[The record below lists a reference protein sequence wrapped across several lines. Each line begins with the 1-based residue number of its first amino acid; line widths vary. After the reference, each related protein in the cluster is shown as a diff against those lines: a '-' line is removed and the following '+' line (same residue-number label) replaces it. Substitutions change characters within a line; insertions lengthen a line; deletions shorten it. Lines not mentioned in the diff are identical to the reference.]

1 MAREYAIRWRWLRAM
16 YIYTA
21 VVAGGMGLAMVLV
34 PSRVQSMT
42 GMPVQDPVV
51 FGLNGS
57 LFLAFGLVAIAGLRA
72 PLKYCPLLLMELVY
86 KTIWF
91 LGVVVPLLLRGEFPR
106 SAAMQAVIFVTFIVG
121 DLVAI
126 PFRYLFAGDIES
138 GGPGRERAA

>member
-1 MAREYAIRWRWLRAM
+1 MAREHPIRWRWLRAM
-16 YIYTA
+16 YLYTA
-21 VVAGGMGLAMVLV
+21 VVAGGMGLAMILA
-34 PSRVQSMT
+34 PARVQSLS
-42 GMPVQDPVV
+42 GMPAQDPVV

-91 LGVVVPLLLRGEFPR
+91 AGVVAPLLLRGEFPE
-106 SAAMQAVIFVTFIVG
+106 SAAVQAVIFATFVAG

-126 PFRYLFAGDIES
+126 PFRYLLAGDVQFQKAAS
-138 GGPGRERAA
+138 AGPA